1 MESFSHLKLYCPERF
16 AGGAGR
22 SGGAVRILRR
32 WIPAVFPWSPLVGM
46 TGAVLSGQGAV
57 LARGRV
63 SGGLFQ
69 IDGAAQFTAD
79 EMTTPMLRT
88 ASRGSEPVCVCVPRS
103 RILVRHFRIP
113 GDSAGEIDSM
123 LSHLLA
129 SELPRALD
137 HYCWVWD
144 ELPTRQQGYTMVAV
158 YIARNDRLEELRRP
172 LLLAGFNVVGF
183 VPEGWAWAHAS
194 RQVHHQPEDG
204 ADSPARSI
212 IIRGQEKHYLV
223 VERDGRLLFDM
234 LLPATVLP
242 GEGAAAAFGSSGPM
256 VDDRGLVEARL
267 KFQEVLEFSLPRPE
281 VWPDNLPATGNEN
294 GNGFFFAASV
304 AASGLERDR
313 LMASPDMND
322 RTSRRTWLDT
332 LGRVGRLAA
341 LAAVLWLVFALIQ
354 DRQMRGYLGGLE
366 EQIAQEQEQVTV
378 LEREFQAI
386 RESFRSRVG
395 NTEILQVVTSLRRQ
409 VRSPIYIEHLDYVDG
424 GGVTLRGAAPTS
436 AHVLEM
442 TDALAADPLWQ
453 GLRVVQLRT
462 GSYAGTEMV
471 HFVIEGQLR

>member
-1 MESFSHLKLYCPERF
+1 
-16 AGGAGR
+16 
-22 SGGAVRILRR
+22 
-32 WIPAVFPWSPLVGM
+32 
-46 TGAVLSGQGAV
+46 
-57 LARGRV
+57 
-63 SGGLFQ
+63 
-69 IDGAAQFTAD
+69 
-79 EMTTPMLRT
+79 
-88 ASRGSEPVCVCVPRS
+88 
-103 RILVRHFRIP
+103 
-113 GDSAGEIDSM
+113 
-123 LSHLLA
+123 
-129 SELPRALD
+129 
-137 HYCWVWD
+137 
-144 ELPTRQQGYTMVAV
+144 
-158 YIARNDRLEELRRP
+158 
-172 LLLAGFNVVGF
+172 
-183 VPEGWAWAHAS
+183 
-194 RQVHHQPEDG
+194 
-204 ADSPARSI
+204 
-212 IIRGQEKHYLV
+212 
-223 VERDGRLLFDM
+223 
-234 LLPATVLP
+234 
-242 GEGAAAAFGSSGPM
+242 
-256 VDDRGLVEARL
+256 
-267 KFQEVLEFSLPRPE
+267 
-281 VWPDNLPATGNEN
+281 
-294 GNGFFFAASV
+294 
-304 AASGLERDR
+304 
-313 LMASPDMND
+313 MND

-471 HFVIEGQLR
+471 HFVIEGQLQ